1 MILNKMFNNVFDSK
15 IASFGSSSTLVYM
28 PHNKTHATDP
38 PTGMATLCVF
48 KKDIKKWTAIERGS
62 TIHSP
67 EFEAKSVTQQIVIQ
81 LKWNSKRQ
89 SLHS

>member
-1 MILNKMFNNVFDSK
+1 MFNNVFDSK
-15 IASFGSSSTLVYM
+15 IAFFGSRSTIVYI

-38 PTGMATLCVF
+38 PTGTATFCVF
-48 KKDIKKWTAIERGS
+48 KKDNKKWTAIERGS

-67 EFEAKSVTQQIVIQ
+67 EFDAKSVAQQIIIQ
-81 LKWNSKRQ
+81 LNWSSKRQ